1 MNHVFSIMERFAPEA
16 LEIMV
21 IRYQILRQVLHHQ
34 PVGRRQLGNTLGY
47 TERTIRSEVDY
58 LKMRGAIHTTSAGI
72 CLTPYG
78 EEMLSEIDEF
88 IPFLYNT
95 QTLAERIKQKFSL
108 REVIVVPGDS
118 YQDNTVKKDLGMA
131 AARQVN
137 KLLFAGCTLA
147 VTGGT
152 TLAEMAAAM
161 CQGNNTADILVVP
174 ARGGLGEEMEQQ
186 AGAIAA
192 RIAKAI
198 GAQYRL
204 LHIPDNLEEGTA
216 EILKNDVHI
225 QRVLDSIK
233 SSDIL
238 VHGIGPAMEMANRRG
253 LFAPELFLLEQKQA
267 VGEALRYYFDK
278 KGNIV
283 YEVPGI
289 GLELDDLK
297 NTSEVIAVA
306 GGSNKGEAIQAVLNG
321 KRNTMLITDEGAAN
335 KICS

>member
-1 MNHVFSIMERFAPEA
+1 MFRV
-16 LEIMV
+16 
-21 IRYQILRQVLHHQ
+21 
-34 PVGRRQLGNTLGY
+34 
-47 TERTIRSEVDY
+47 
-58 LKMRGAIHTTSAGI
+58 
-72 CLTPYG
+72 TPTW
-78 EEMLSEIDEF
+78 I
-88 IPFLYNT
+88 T
-95 QTLAERIKQKFSL
+95 
-108 REVIVVPGDS
+108 RE
-118 YQDNTVKKDLGMA
+118 KDLGMT
-131 AARQVN
+131 AARHVN

-174 ARGGLGEEMEQQ
+174 ARGLGEEMEQQ

-225 QRVLDSIK
+225 QRVLSSIK
-233 SSDIL
+233 SSNIL

-278 KGNIV
+278 KGI
-283 YEVPGI
+283 
-289 GLELDDLK
+289 
-297 NTSEVIAVA
+297 
-306 GGSNKGEAIQAVLNG
+306 
-321 KRNTMLITDEGAAN
+321 
-335 KICS
+335 